1 MAIVIRFI
9 GEADSFLSSV
19 DKAIKK
25 TELFSKKSVTE
36 FSKAAKAAAAWS
48 AAAGAAAAAVGVSMV
63 NSSRQVIDEQAKLSR
78 ALGGTSA
85 GMQALA
91 RAGGRAGVTTE
102 ELQAASQRLNQSLGE
117 AMIKGGKAGETLA
130 KLGLNAKDLAQ
141 MDIDQRMQA
150 ISRSM
155 RDMGLS
161 TQESAYH
168 LRNLGIRQ
176 SSMITLMQEGG
187 ADLDES
193 RRKIE
198 LYGAALSE
206 VDAAKVE
213 AANDAMAEIGIIW
226 QGLSQQFTVQVAPVL
241 TALSE
246 LLTGA
251 AEKAGG
257 MDKAAER
264 GFNAIIK
271 GASFAINAVDG
282 VKRVFEVTGAGIIA
296 FYAEILA
303 NISTRI
309 QNFINTINKIPGINI
324 STDGIDRFVAHSVG
338 VAREAR
344 ADIDDILTRPM
355 AGTIFEQLV
364 IDAQDAAQKA
374 AEATVEARKSFERI
388 FSDGPEEEEKQGK
401 GDKGR
406 DQMAGRLQAIKDSF
420 LAEEELRTVQYARQM
435 EQLREFKDAELITIQ
450 EYEELIKMSN
460 QQFMD
465 DVSAI
470 RLRGMSEHERIMA
483 LSMAAQ
489 SAMVI
494 GELGNMFGAYSAHS
508 KKMNKAAQIAGATSA
523 LISTFQGQAEALKL
537 GWPMGVIAAA
547 KIGAAGLGFVSA
559 IKGAGSGGSGGGA
572 GSAASS
578 TAISAPP
585 AQRFDVSLSGFNPN
599 QAMGMNQM
607 GGVMDFINT
616 RIRAGE
622 TFGGFSY

>member
-48 AAAGAAAAAVGVSMV
+48 AAAGTALAGIGVAMV

-494 GELGNMFGAYSAHS
+494 GELGNMFSAYSAHS